1 MEGSMNEWRQRLN
14 EVIAKMERERD
25 ELRLQLH
32 LAKAEARDE
41 LARVDE
47 KMAELKARAAVI
59 DDEARDAL
67 DDIGG
72 AARALADEVRAGYER
87 VRKLL

>member
-1 MEGSMNEWRQRLN
+1 MNEWRQRLN

-47 KMAELKARAAVI
+47 KMAELKARAALI

>member
-47 KMAELKARAAVI
+47 KMAELKARAALI

>member
-1 MEGSMNEWRQRLN
+1 MNEWRQRLN

-72 AARALADEVRAGYER
+72 AARALADEVKAGYER

>member
-1 MEGSMNEWRQRLN
+1 MNEWRQRLN